1 MGSRYGG
8 MKQIDPIGPNGEFI
22 IDYSCYDAIKAGF
35 DRIVFVI
42 KEENLELFRSSVG
55 CRVEPYAKVEY
66 AFQDIN
72 DIPAGLSVP
81 EGRSKPWG
89 TSHALLATRDIV
101 DDCFATINADD
112 FYGAEAFE
120 EMAQM
125 LKAASAKASP
135 MPICFVAYRLANT
148 LTENGTVSRGICEL
162 GDNGTLL
169 SITERTKIRPS
180 GADAE
185 YQNEDGS
192 WNYASLRNSSSWLS
206 MSYGKKWQG
215 VLFLGYLKNL
225 GLAEAASGPI
235 KKSDV
240 YFCSNGFSNIN
251 QMFRINPQIIYNI
264 GKMNVG
270 LEYQYTGVQYGK
282 YDEKG
287 CLNERA
293 LAVKELHMVGNHRV
307 NMMVKYNF

>member
-192 WNYASLRNSSSWLS
+192 WTYVSGDAAASMNFF
-206 MSYGKKWQG
+206 GFTPAFFPVAAEG
-215 VLFLGYLKNL
+215 FEHFLKNL
-225 GLAEAASGPI
+225 KNPEKDEYYLPLAVSEAQDKGLATVTARKTGAKWYGVTYAAD
-235 KKSDV
+235 K
-240 YFCSNGFSNIN
+240 
-251 QMFRINPQIIYNI
+251 
-264 GKMNVG
+264 
-270 LEYQYTGVQYGK
+270 EYVKQSI
-282 YDEKG
+282 
-287 CLNERA
+287 RA
-293 LAVKELHMVGNHRV
+293 LISAGAYAEDLWSSLR
-307 NMMVKYNF
+307 